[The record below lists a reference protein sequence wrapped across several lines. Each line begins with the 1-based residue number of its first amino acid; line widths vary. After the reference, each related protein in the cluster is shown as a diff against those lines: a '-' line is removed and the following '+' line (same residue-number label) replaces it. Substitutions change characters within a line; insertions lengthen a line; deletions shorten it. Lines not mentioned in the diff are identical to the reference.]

1 MNRNFFFS
9 SLLLVLASLLCG
21 CEDAPEAGEPC
32 DDAGEYGCDGRE
44 VLQCRNLSSTDTEWV
59 LVAECNSSQTCQVSG
74 EGYEC
79 RN

>member
-9 SLLLVLASLLCG
+9 SVILVLASLLYG

-44 VLQCRNLSSTDTEWV
+44 VLQCRN
-59 LVAECNSSQTCQVSG
+59 
-74 EGYEC
+74 
-79 RN
+79 